1 MTFCFFSAQYLPT
14 PGGVER
20 YTWNLARRCAAAGHR
35 ALIVT
40 SALPGLPAR
49 ERDPDGLE
57 IWRLPVFPVMGG
69 RFPVLRPLPPAADL
83 WAQHI
88 DFAVIQTRM
97 YTQSIW
103 AARQCKRQGIPAL
116 VIDHSTGYMMHGGLG
131 GLLGRWYEHLA
142 CGVIRRCGFPF
153 YGVSGDV
160 CRWLRTFG
168 ITAAGTLPNAVDPEE
183 LAVLASKEPR
193 TDWRQTLQVPAD
205 GHLVVFVGRLIPE
218 KGGLRLAMA
227 VQQLQGCVL
236 AVAGTGPEE
245 EALRRMG
252 GTIHALGALPHP
264 QIVQLLSQADCY
276 CLPTEYAEGFP
287 TTLLEA
293 AACRCPIVC
302 THTAGTGELLPG
314 EDYAVFVENTRPE
327 TLAAALQKIWEDA
340 PAAQCR
346 AQKALENLSA
356 RFTWQAVFATMM
368 KTAQDACAQRAKR

>member
-20 YTWNLARRCAAAGHR
+20 YTWNLARRCVAAGHR

-40 SALPGLPAR
+40 SALPGQPAR

-57 IWRLPVFPVMGG
+57 IYRLPVFPVMGG
-69 RFPVLRPLPPAADL
+69 RFPVLRPFPPAADL
-83 WAQHI
+83 WAQSI

-97 YTQSIW
+97 YTQSVW
-103 AARQCKRQGIPAL
+103 AAHQCRKRGIPAL

-131 GLLGRWYEHLA
+131 GVLGRWYEHLA
-142 CGVIRRCGFPF
+142 CGSIRRCGFPF
-153 YGVSGDV
+153 YGVSEDV

-183 LAVLASKEPR
+183 LQLSGSPSRNWR
-193 TDWRQTLQVPAD
+193 TELEVPAD
-205 GHLVVFVGRLIPE
+205 GHLILFIGRLIPE
-218 KGGLRLAMA
+218 KGALRLAQA
-227 VQQLQGCVL
+227 VQQLPGCVL

-245 EALRRMG
+245 AALRALG
-252 GTIHALGALPHP
+252 GPVRVLGALPHD
-264 QIVQLLSQADCY
+264 QIVELLHQSDCY

-293 AACRCPIVC
+293 AACRCPILC

-314 EDYAVFVENTRPE
+314 EDHAVFLPDTRPE
-327 TLAAALQKIWEDA
+327 SLVTGLRRVLEDPAAARLRADRALATLQTH
-340 PAAQCR
+340 
-346 AQKALENLSA
+346 
-356 RFTWQAVFATMM
+356 FTWQAVFATMM
-368 KTAQDACAQRAKR
+368 KTAQDAQIRR